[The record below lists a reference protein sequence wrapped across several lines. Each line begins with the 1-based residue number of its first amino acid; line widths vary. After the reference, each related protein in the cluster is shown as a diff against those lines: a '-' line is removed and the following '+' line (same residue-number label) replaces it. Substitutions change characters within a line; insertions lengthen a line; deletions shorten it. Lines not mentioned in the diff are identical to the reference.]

1 MSAAAL
7 SRALHEAYARLGGSV
22 TWINP
27 EAGPLARGDRAA
39 LARAGVTDGDALV
52 RVGIKD
58 TEAIPPDLAARLT
71 RAPGYL
77 WFTLDRPAP
86 GGRAVDTGLINPLT
100 GRPMT
105 GSTSGGAVNVL
116 EAVNDLA
123 LGTDGG
129 GSVLGPAMACQLFSV
144 LGAGLGLQGSGQ
156 GLSTDGRTFVPGLGL
171 LARDL
176 TTLLRGLDLLLGK
189 PLAMPLLGVGGGLSP
204 AGEAALRRVAR
215 VVVPAPGS
223 LTRPDGLD
231 MWSGLQPALERL
243 AAYGIQPEPLEMGGA
258 ADRGRALEILESSAG
273 KLVLTLEGPVDW
285 YGLGDSVLG
294 SLGGPAA
301 EGQAASG
308 KYLLRAANMVGATAL
323 TVPVG
328 RVSSGFLLT
337 APPGEAWAEGA
348 IAAAAALSDVW
359 PVPELISR
367 YFGPARRRRPGF
379 PRPEGVSS

>member
-1 MSAAAL
+1 MSTGAL
-7 SRALHEAYARLGGSV
+7 AGALRDARARLGGSV

-27 EAGPLARGDRAA
+27 EAEA
-39 LARAGVTDGDALV
+39 LAEVQDTGALV

-58 TEAIPPDLAARLT
+58 TEAIPVAMAARLT
-71 RAPGYL
+71 GAPGHL

-116 EAVNDLA
+116 EGINDIA

-129 GSVLGPAMACQLFSV
+129 GSVLGPAMACQLFAV
-144 LGAGLGLQGSGQ
+144 LGAGLGLQGLGQ

-171 LARDL
+171 IARSLA
-176 TTLLRGLDLLLGK
+176 TVCRGLDLLVGES
-189 PLAMPLLGVGGGLSP
+189 LAEPLLGGPDGGLSP
-204 AGEAALRRVAR
+204 AGEAALRRVSR

-231 MWSGLQPALERL
+231 MWAGLQPALERL
-243 AAYGIQPEPLEMGGA
+243 AAYGIAPVSLDMSGA
-258 ADRGRALEILESSAG
+258 GERGRALAILAESAG
-273 KLVLTLEGPVDW
+273 NLVLTLEGPVDW

-294 SLGGPAA
+294 SLGGPALD
-301 EGQAASG
+301 GQAASG
-308 KYLLRAANMVGATAL
+308 KYLLRAANMVGATAVTL
-323 TVPVG
+323 PVG
-328 RVSSGFLLT
+328 RVSSGFLLV
-337 APPGEAWAEGA
+337 APPGKAWAESA
-348 IAAAAALSDVW
+348 LAAAAALQDVW
-359 PVPELISR
+359 PVPELIPR

-379 PRPEGVSS
+379 PRPEGVST